1 MPVSKKRSRTTR
13 RSPKKSSKRSTRRSP
28 KKSSKRSTR
37 RSPKKSSKRS
47 TRRSPKKSSKRSTR
61 RSPKKSSKRSTRRS
75 PKKSSKRSTKKASKK
90 RSKRSPKKRSNS
102 TRRKSL
108 AYSRQ
113 RQGKTSTRVNPQTKR
128 VKNSDVT
135 RPSARSAYDEG
146 VPLGTRRL
154 IPQPGGRI
162 AYLKE
167 LRLRANGT
175 PYWAMLSYEEGG
187 RSRPV

>member
-13 RSPKKSSKRSTRRSP
+13 RSPKKSSRRSTRRSP
-28 KKSSKRSTR
+28 KKSSKRST
-37 RSPKKSSKRS
+37 KKASKKRS
-47 TRRSPKKSSKRSTR
+47 K
-61 RSPKKSSKRSTRRS
+61 RS